1 MSARPQFDLSYLSLN
16 PAALNSFLAP
26 YTDTITTSK
35 LLPGNVIRY
44 SYYNQVNQL
53 PKSAIEDPD
62 VKGPFV
68 FQPFSEAEKSVAKS
82 ILSMLQTNTGLTF
95 EEVPAGQG
103 VLRFGKYNMKAGF
116 AGYTYNP
123 GDFSEGYTPLFINT
137 TLDANPRAFTQTFLH
152 ELGHA
157 LNFKHPGLYSAD
169 DTNPVLPANLDSSLL
184 TVMTYSDYEYNA
196 SYSPLD
202 LAALIKLFGQN
213 TTPTPM
219 TYAFSASGD
228 VAQQR
233 LEGNTYHINMVKQ
246 DVFWVVNGP
255 HTFDFSRAAQGNM
268 GLYVDAGLGAVRWSN
283 ALDWV
288 TISAWQANQ
297 TNSIE
302 TITRITDFAN
312 VRVYSPNAKASGTTF
327 ASFDG
332 VLNAD
337 TLKSTL
343 ILSDNDDMV
352 LMLEGESVFN
362 AVNTG
367 QGNDRIIGFTDGG
380 LIQGGSGRDE
390 LQLFGLRNDYQI
402 LRLDAGLQIS
412 DSSQQSFVIQEVE
425 RLHFDNFSLALDYD
439 GAAGQIYRTYS
450 IFGRAPDEE
459 GMGYWLELMD
469 EGLEQD
475 GLVFFMM
482 QTDEYTSL
490 YNSASNSEFVDKLY
504 ANTLERQA
512 DAAGHN
518 YWTSLLNSG
527 VGRETVIMEVTE
539 SQESVALHANV
550 ASMGMPY
557 YEWDILRQL

>member
-1 MSARPQFDLSYLSLN
+1 M
-16 PAALNSFLAP
+16 
-26 YTDTITTSK
+26 
-35 LLPGNVIRY
+35 
-44 SYYNQVNQL
+44 
-53 PKSAIEDPD
+53 
-62 VKGPFV
+62 
-68 FQPFSEAEKSVAKS
+68 
-82 ILSMLQTNTGLTF
+82 
-95 EEVPAGQG
+95 
-103 VLRFGKYNMKAGF
+103 
-116 AGYTYNP
+116 
-123 GDFSEGYTPLFINT
+123 
-137 TLDANPRAFTQTFLH
+137 
-152 ELGHA
+152 
-157 LNFKHPGLYSAD
+157 
-169 DTNPVLPANLDSSLL
+169 LPANLDSSLL
-184 TVMTYSDYEYNA
+184 TVMTYSDYDYKA

-202 LAALIKLFGQN
+202 LAAFIKLFGQN

-297 TNSIE
+297 INSIE

-312 VRVYSPNAKASGTTF
+312 VRVYSPSAKTTNTTF
-327 ASFDG
+327 ALSDR
-332 VLNAD
+332 VLNAE

-343 ILSDNDDMV
+343 ILSDNDDLI
-352 LMLEGESVFN
+352 LMPDGESVFN
-362 AVNTG
+362 VVNTG
-367 QGNDRIIGFTDGG
+367 QGDDRIIGFTDGA
-380 LIQGGSGRDE
+380 LIHGGSGRDE
-390 LQLFGLRNDYQI
+390 LQLFGLFGLRDEYQI
-402 LRLDAGLQIS
+402 VRLDTGLQIS
-412 DSSQQSFVIQEVE
+412 DSAQQSFVIQEVE

-450 IFGRAPDEE
+450 IFGRTPDDE

-469 EGLEQD
+469 EGLGQD
-475 GLVFFMM
+475 GLVFFLM

-490 YNSASNSEFVDKLY
+490 YNSVSNSEFVDKFY

-527 VGRETVIMEVTE
+527 VGRETVIIEVTE
-539 SQESVALHANV
+539 GQESVALHANV
-550 ASMGMPY
+550 ASMGIP
-557 YEWDILRQL
+557 